1 MEQAKGNSDVVARWI
16 GLLVFLLGIGLMLM
30 VFVWAAR
37 LFNEL
42 GIGKEMVTQGN
53 PDNRAALWDWF
64 VRWLVRVVLLFV
76 LGYLASL
83 IAARGANFYLAARTT
98 PKE

>member
-1 MEQAKGNSDVVARWI
+1 MERAKRNSDAVARWI
-16 GLLVFLLGIGLMLM
+16 GLLVFLLGIGLMLT
-30 VFVWAAR
+30 VFVWAAQ

-42 GIGKEMVTQGN
+42 GVGKRMVVQGN
-53 PDNRAALWDWF
+53 PNDRAALWDWL
-64 VRWLVRVVLLFV
+64 VRWLVRVALLFV

>member
-1 MEQAKGNSDVVARWI
+1 MVV
-16 GLLVFLLGIGLMLM
+16 
-30 VFVWAAR
+30 
-37 LFNEL
+37 
-42 GIGKEMVTQGN
+42 QGN
-53 PDNRAALWDWF
+53 PDDRTALWDWLA
-64 VRWLVRVVLLFV
+64 RWLVRVALLFV

>member
-1 MEQAKGNSDVVARWI
+1 MERAKRNSEVIARWI

-42 GIGKEMVTQGN
+42 GIGKGMVVQGN
-53 PDNRAALWDWF
+53 PDDRTALWDWLA
-64 VRWLVRVVLLFV
+64 RWLVRVALLFV

-83 IAARGANFYLAARTT
+83 IAARGANFYLATRTM

>member
-1 MEQAKGNSDVVARWI
+1 MERAKRNSEVIARWI

-42 GIGKEMVTQGN
+42 GIGKGMVVQGN
-53 PDNRAALWDWF
+53 PDDRTALWDWLA
-64 VRWLVRVVLLFV
+64 RWLVRVALLFV

>member
-1 MEQAKGNSDVVARWI
+1 MEQAKGNSEVVARWM

-42 GIGKEMVTQGN
+42 GIGKEMVVQGN
-53 PDNRAALWDWF
+53 PDDRTALWDWLA
-64 VRWLVRVVLLFV
+64 RWLVRVALLFV

>member
-1 MEQAKGNSDVVARWI
+1 V
-16 GLLVFLLGIGLMLM
+16 
-30 VFVWAAR
+30 
-37 LFNEL
+37 
-42 GIGKEMVTQGN
+42 
-53 PDNRAALWDWF
+53 WDWLA
-64 VRWLVRVVLLFV
+64 RWLVRVALLFV

>member
-1 MEQAKGNSDVVARWI
+1 MEQAKGNSEVVARWM

-42 GIGKEMVTQGN
+42 GVGKGMVVQGN
-53 PDNRAALWDWF
+53 PDDRTALWDWLA
-64 VRWLVRVVLLFV
+64 RWLVRVALLFV

>member
-1 MEQAKGNSDVVARWI
+1 MERAKRNSEVVARWM

-42 GIGKEMVTQGN
+42 GIGKEMGVQGN
-53 PDNRAALWDWF
+53 PDDRTALWDWLA
-64 VRWLVRVVLLFV
+64 RWLVRVALLFV

-83 IAARGANFYLAARTT
+83 IAARGANFYLAARAT

>member
-1 MEQAKGNSDVVARWI
+1 MERAKRNSDAVVRWM
-16 GLLVFLLGIGLMLM
+16 GLLVFLLGVGLMLT
-30 VFVWAAR
+30 VFVWAAQ

-42 GIGKEMVTQGN
+42 GVGKGMLTQGN
-53 PDNRAALWDWF
+53 PNDRTALWDWLA
-64 VRWLVRVVLLFV
+64 RWLVRVALLFV

-83 IAARGANFYLAARTT
+83 IAARGANFYLATRTT